1 MEPYDALPEPD
12 PYSAS
17 RDAFERLIST
27 LADGPAAD
35 LPHDELEAQLEQLGR
50 ELLRQL
56 MQNHLD
62 QRARKEEATVRADG
76 RQPLVLGPEGQRRAW
91 REMGH
96 RRLLTCMFGPV
107 RVTWIAYR
115 GRGVANVHPAD
126 EKLSLPAGR
135 HSRGLARLAVLE
147 AVRGSYDQAAAA
159 IERRCGR
166 VLGKRRLK
174 ELVVAAA
181 VDIAAYYTA
190 KIPTPCTREMPLVI
204 QIDGKGIV
212 MRPEALREATRRAA
226 AKTAAAGRRGR
237 LAPGEKPNRKRMAT
251 VACIFDTAPAPRR
264 PHDIVHPPGGR
275 SETRPPRPGPK
286 AQRKWCA
293 ASVIRSPEQV
303 VAEAFDQATSR
314 DPQHLRDWL
323 ILVDGARHQLDLI
336 HTESV
341 RRGIHLHVLLDFV
354 HVAEYCWTAAHA
366 FHPPGSREA
375 ETWAADKLTAILAGH
390 AERAAAEMTAQ
401 AAAEQLS
408 AAGHAAVTTC
418 HRYLTGHLDQ
428 LRYDTALAA
437 GWPIAAG
444 AVEGACRHLIADRLD
459 ITGARWGLDG
469 AEAVLQ
475 LRALITNGDFEDY
488 WIFHAAREHERLYPS
503 PDQPNYTLTA

>member
-27 LADGPAAD
+27 LADGPAANM
-35 LPHDELEAQLEQLGR
+35 PHDELEAQLEQLGR

-62 QRARKEEATVRADG
+62 QRARKEEDTVRADG
-76 RQPLVLGPEGQRRAW
+76 QRPLVLGPEGQPRTW
-91 REMGH
+91 RETGH

-107 RVTWIAYR
+107 RVTRIAYR

-147 AVRGSYDQAAAA
+147 AVRGSYDQATAA
-159 IERRCGR
+159 IERRCGK

-174 ELVVAAA
+174 ELVVASA

-190 KIPTPCTREMPLVI
+190 KIPTPCTREMPLII
-204 QIDGKGIV
+204 QIDGKGVV
-212 MRPEALREATRRAA
+212 MRPEALREATRRAV
-226 AKTAAAGRRGR
+226 AKSAAAGRRGR

-251 VACIFDTAPAPRR
+251 VACVFDTTPASRR

-286 AQRKWCA
+286 AVRKWCT

-303 VAEAFDQATSR
+303 IAGAFAQAEAR
-314 DPQHLRDWL
+314 DPQHLRNW
-323 ILVDGARHQLDLI
+323 IVLVDGARHQLDLI
-336 HTESV
+336 HAEAAQ
-341 RRGIHLHVLLDFV
+341 RGIHPHVLLDFV

-390 AERAAAEMTAQ
+390 ADRAATEMTAQ
-401 AAAEQLS
+401 AAAEQLP
-408 AAGHAAVTTC
+408 AARREAVTTC

-428 LRYDTALAA
+428 LHYDTALAA
-437 GWPIAAG
+437 GWPIATG

-488 WIFHAAREHERLYPS
+488 WTFHAVREHQRLYPS
-503 PDQPNYTLTA
+503 PDQQDYSLTT